1 MSGLPSEEIK
11 SRLDVHDVLS
21 GYIRLQKAGANW
33 RALCPFHNEK
43 TPSFHVSSARQIW
56 HCFGCGEGGDI
67 FKFVMKMEGVEF
79 VDALRILAK
88 KAGVTLRAQDPK
100 LANERTQLLEVYTTA
115 TRYFQNNFESEA
127 GAEARAYLAKRGMTQ
142 ETMSEFRIGYALDS
156 WDGLCQFLALKGYKN
171 EAIEKAGLAIVSEKA
186 GKKRYYDRFRGRIM
200 FPIADQNG
208 DVIAFTGRYI
218 KEREGEGK
226 YVNSPQTMLYN
237 KSTVLYGLDKAK
249 MEIRKAEMAVLV
261 EGQMDMIMAYQDGVK
276 NIVAVSGTAF
286 TPYQLAILKRYA
298 AKLCILFDADPA
310 GDMATRK
317 SIALAWDQGF
327 VVSVAKVPGEKDPAD
342 FVVDHPKKLAG
353 EIARAVSVME
363 YYFESVF
370 SKYDAKK
377 VEDKKVIAATLLP
390 QIKKLPNKVET
401 HHWLEQLSLRLGTKV
416 EYLEEE
422 MKRIKPEDKFLEH
435 TVGASVETEEKKAIE
450 RTIVDK
456 FLEHLMALV
465 YTQKEEKAFAASHD
479 VLSGFEFLNRIQE
492 DKNIGKNSISA
503 PTREVFDLFM
513 KYGKIN
519 GHSGKF
525 AEPMTADAQ
534 DILNEVL
541 LMSEISAYENIN
553 QEINFSA
560 SRVERELIESEL
572 HQLEY
577 ALRDAEAK
585 NDAALSEHLFKEVSA
600 LSAKRSKLMPQA
612 AAVKLS

>member
-1 MSGLPSEEIK
+1 MAGFPSEEIK
-11 SRLDVHDVLS
+11 SRLDVYDVLS

-43 TPSFHVSSARQIW
+43 TPSFHVSSVRQIW

-100 LANERTQLLEVYTTA
+100 LASERTKLLEICA
-115 TRYFQNNFESEA
+115 AAARYFQNNFESEA
-127 GAEARAYLAKRGMTQ
+127 GAEARAYLSARGMTE
-142 ETMSEFRIGYALDS
+142 ETMREFHIGYALDS
-156 WDGLCQFLALKGYKN
+156 WDGLYQFCTLKGYTGDT
-171 EAIEKAGLAIVSEKA
+171 IEKAGLAIISEKS

-200 FPIADQNG
+200 FPIADANG
-208 DVIAFTGRYI
+208 DIIAFTGRYI

-226 YVNSPQTMLYN
+226 YVNSPQTVLYN

-249 MEIRKAEMAVLV
+249 MAIRKEETAVLV

-286 TPYQLAILKRYA
+286 TPYQLATLKRYA
-298 AKLCILFDADPA
+298 TKLCILFDADPA

-342 FVVDHPKKLAG
+342 FVVDHPAKLSG
-353 EIARAVSVME
+353 EIARAVSVMD
-363 YYFESVF
+363 YYFDTTF
-370 SKYDAKK
+370 AQYDPKK
-377 VEDKKVIAATLLP
+377 VEDKKIIAATLLP

-401 HHWLEQLSLRLGTKV
+401 HHWLEQLSLRLSTKV

-422 MKRIKPEDKFLEH
+422 MKRIKPEESFLEQ
-435 TVGASVETEEKKAIE
+435 GAMSNKEEEKEVIE
-450 RTIVDK
+450 RTIADK

-465 YTQKEEKAFAASHD
+465 YAQKEEKAFAASFD
-479 VLSGFEFLNRIQE
+479 VLSRFEFLNRISE
-492 DKNIGKNSISA
+492 DKNIGKDMITAS
-503 PTREVFDLFM
+503 TREVFDLFM
-513 KYGKIN
+513 KHGKVN

-525 AEPMTADAQ
+525 DETMTAGAKDV
-534 DILNEVL
+534 LNEVL
-541 LMSEISAYENIN
+541 LMSEISAYENIE
-553 QEINFSA
+553 QEILFSA
-560 SRVERELIESEL
+560 SRIERELIDSEL
-572 HQLEY
+572 RQLEY

-585 NDAALSEHLFKEVSA
+585 KDATLSEHLFQEVHT
-600 LSAKRSKLMPQA
+600 LSAKKSKLMPQA
-612 AAVKLS
+612 AAAK

>member
-1 MSGLPSEEIK
+1 MAGLPSEEIK
-11 SRLDVHDVLS
+11 SRLDVHEVLS

-100 LANERTQLLEVYTTA
+100 LASERTQLLEICTA
-115 TRYFQNNFESEA
+115 AARYFQNNFESEA
-127 GAEARAYLAKRGMTQ
+127 GAEARTYLAKRGMTE
-142 ETMSEFRIGYALDS
+142 ETMREFRIGYALDS
-156 WDGLCQFLALKGYKN
+156 WDGLYQFLTLKGYKSDM
-171 EAIEKAGLAIVSEKA
+171 IEKAGLAIVSEKS

-226 YVNSPQTMLYN
+226 YVNSPQTILYN

-249 MEIRKAEMAVLV
+249 MDIRKAETAVLV

-286 TPYQLAILKRYA
+286 TPYQLATLKRYA
-298 AKLCILFDADPA
+298 SKLCILFDADPA
-310 GDMATRK
+310 GDAATRK

-327 VVSVAKVPGEKDPAD
+327 AVSVAKVPGEKDPAD
-342 FVVDHPKKLAG
+342 FVIDHPKKLAE
-353 EIARAVSVME
+353 EIARAVSVMD
-363 YYFESVF
+363 YYFDSVF
-370 SKYDAKK
+370 SKYDPKK
-377 VEDKKVIAATLLP
+377 VEDKKIIAATLLP
-390 QIKKLPNKVET
+390 QIKKLQSKVET

-422 MKRIKPEDKFLEH
+422 MKRIKPEESFLEH
-435 TVGASVETEEKKAIE
+435 AAVPKEEEEKTVIE

-465 YTQKEEKAFAASHD
+465 YAQKEEKAFAASCD
-479 VLSGFEFLNRIQE
+479 VLSGFEFLNRIRE
-492 DKNIGKNSISA
+492 DENIGKDMISA
-503 PTREVFDLFM
+503 PMREVFDLFM
-513 KYGKIN
+513 KYGKIK

-525 AEPMTADAQ
+525 DEPMTADAQ

-541 LMSEISAYENIN
+541 LMSEISAYENIE
-553 QEINFSA
+553 QEILFSA

-572 HQLEY
+572 RWREF
-577 ALRDAEAK
+577 ALREAEAK
-585 NDAALSEHLFKEVSA
+585 NDAALSDRLFQEVSA
-600 LSAKRSKLMPQA
+600 LSAKKSKLMPQT
-612 AAVKLS
+612 AAVK

>member
-1 MSGLPSEEIK
+1 MAGLPSEEIK
-11 SRLDVHDVLS
+11 SRLDVHEVLS

-100 LANERTQLLEVYTTA
+100 IANERTQLLEICTAA

-127 GAEARAYLAKRGMTQ
+127 GAEARAYLAKRGMTE
-142 ETMSEFRIGYALDS
+142 ETMQEFHIGYALDS
-156 WDGLCQFLALKGYKN
+156 WDGLYQFLTLKGYKA
-171 EAIEKAGLAIVSEKA
+171 EAIEKAGLAIVSEKS

-200 FPIADQNG
+200 FPIADANG

-237 KSTVLYGLDKAK
+237 KSKVLYGLDKAK
-249 MEIRKAEMAVLV
+249 MAIRKEEMAVLV

-286 TPYQLAILKRYA
+286 TPYQLATLKRYA
-298 AKLCILFDADPA
+298 TKLCILFDADPA

-342 FVVDHPKKLAG
+342 FVIDHSKKLAE
-353 EIARAVSVME
+353 EIARAVSVMD
-363 YYFESVF
+363 YYFDSVF
-370 SKYDAKK
+370 SKYDPKK
-377 VEDKKVIAATLLP
+377 VEDKKIIAATLLP

-422 MKRIKPEDKFLEH
+422 MKRIKPEESFLEH
-435 TVGASVETEEKKAIE
+435 AAMPKEEEKKAIE
-450 RTIVDK
+450 RTTVDK

-465 YTQKEEKAFAASHD
+465 YARKEEKAFAASCD
-479 VLSGFEFLNRIQE
+479 VLPGFEFLSRIRE
-492 DKNIGKNSISA
+492 DKNIGKDMISA

-513 KYGKIN
+513 KCGKVN

-525 AEPMTADAQ
+525 DEVMTGEAQ

-541 LMSEISAYENIN
+541 LMSEIATYENIE
-553 QEINFSA
+553 QEILFSA
-560 SRVERELIESEL
+560 SRVERELIENEL
-572 HQLEY
+572 RKREY
-577 ALRDAEAK
+577 ALRAAEAN
-585 NDAALSEHLFKEVSA
+585 NDAALSERLFQEVSA
-600 LSAKRSKLMPQA
+600 LSAKKAKLMPQA
-612 AAVKLS
+612 AAAK

>member
-1 MSGLPSEEIK
+1 MAGFPSEEIK
-11 SRLDVHDVLS
+11 SRLDVHEVLS

-43 TPSFHVSSARQIW
+43 TPSFHVSSSRQIW

-100 LANERTQLLEVYTTA
+100 LATERTQLLEICAAA

-127 GAEARAYLAKRGMTQ
+127 GEEARAYLTKRGMTK

-156 WDGLCQFLALKGYKN
+156 WEGLYQFLTLKGHKA
-171 EAIEKAGLAIVSEKA
+171 EMIEKAGLTILSEKA

-200 FPIADQNG
+200 FPIADANG
-208 DVIAFTGRYI
+208 DIIAFTGRYI

-226 YVNSPQTMLYN
+226 YVNSPQTVLYN

-249 MEIRKAEMAVLV
+249 MVIRKEETAVLV

-276 NIVAVSGTAF
+276 NSVAVSGTAF
-286 TPYQLAILKRYA
+286 TAYQLATLKRYA
-298 AKLCILFDADPA
+298 TKICILFDADPA

-342 FVVDHPKKLAG
+342 FVVDHPKKLAE

-363 YYFESVF
+363 YYFETTLA
-370 SKYDAKK
+370 KYDPKK
-377 VEDKKVIAATLLP
+377 VEDKKRIAATLLP
-390 QIKKLPNKVET
+390 QIKKLPNRVEI
-401 HHWLEQLSLRLGTKV
+401 HHWLEQLSIRLGTKV

-422 MKRIKPEDKFLEH
+422 MKRIK
-435 TVGASVETEEKKAIE
+435 TEESFPEHGVTPPKAE
-450 RTIVDK
+450 EKVVVKRTIVDK
-456 FLEHLMALV
+456 FLEHLMAV
-465 YTQKEEKAFAASHD
+465 MYAQKDEVAFIASFD
-479 VLSGFEFLNRIQE
+479 TLAQFEFLNLIQK
-492 DKNIGKNSISA
+492 DKNIGKEIIST

-519 GHSGKF
+519 GYSGKF
-525 AEPMTADAQ
+525 DEAMTPAAQ
-534 DILNEVL
+534 DIFNEVL
-541 LMSEISAYENIN
+541 LMSEISAYETIG
-553 QEINFSA
+553 QEIIFSA
-560 SRVERELIESEL
+560 SRIERELIESEL
-572 HQLEY
+572 RQREF
-577 ALRDAEAK
+577 ALRKAEAQ
-585 NDAALSEHLFKEVSA
+585 NDAALSDQLFQEVNI
-600 LSAKRSKLMPQA
+600 LSAKKSKLMPQT
-612 AAVKLS
+612 AVAK

>member
-11 SRLDVHDVLS
+11 SRLDVHEVLS

-43 TPSFHVSSARQIW
+43 TPSFHVSSSRQIW

-67 FKFVMKMEGVEF
+67 FKFVMKMENVEF

-88 KAGVTLRAQDPK
+88 KAGVILRAQDPK
-100 LANERTQLLEVYTTA
+100 LANERTQLLEICTAA

-127 GAEARAYLAKRGMTQ
+127 GVEARAYLAKRGMEQ

-156 WDGLCQFLALKGYKN
+156 WDGLYQFLTLKGYKA

-249 MEIRKAEMAVLV
+249 MEIRKAETAVLV

-286 TPYQLAILKRYA
+286 TPYQLATLKRYA

-327 VVSVAKVPGEKDPAD
+327 VVSIAKVPGEKDPAD
-342 FVVDHPKKLAG
+342 FVVDHPKKLAE
-353 EIARAVSVME
+353 EITRAVSVMD
-363 YYFESVF
+363 YYFDATF
-370 SKYDAKK
+370 AKYDPKK
-377 VEDKKVIAATLLP
+377 VEDKKLIAATLLP

-401 HHWLEQLSLRLGTKV
+401 HHWLDQLSLRLGTKV

-422 MKRIKPEDKFLEH
+422 MGRIKPEEHLLEY
-435 TVGASVETEEKKAIE
+435 GAMPAKAEEKEMLE
-450 RTIVDK
+450 RTTVDK

-465 YTQKEEKAFAASHD
+465 YAQKEEKAFAASCD
-479 VLSGFEFLNRIQE
+479 VLSGFEFLNRIRE
-492 DKNIGKNSISA
+492 DKNIGKDMISA
-503 PTREVFDLFM
+503 PVREVFDLFM
-513 KYGKIN
+513 KYGKVN

-525 AEPMTADAQ
+525 DEQMSASAQ

-541 LMSEISAYENIN
+541 LMSEISSYENID
-553 QEINFSA
+553 QEILFSA
-560 SRVERELIESEL
+560 SRIERELIESEL
-572 HQLEY
+572 RAREF
-577 ALRDAEAK
+577 ALREAEAK
-585 NDAALSEHLFKEVSA
+585 NDTELSERLFQEVNA
-600 LSAKRSKLMPQA
+600 LGAKKSKLMPQA
-612 AAVKLS
+612 AAVK